1 MLLAIL
7 NKIKGCMARMTVKNE
22 ETITTSYMLFNVLVE
37 VL

>member
-7 NKIKGCMARMTVKNE
+7 NEIKGYMARMTVKNKE
-22 ETITTSYMLFNVLVE
+22 IITTSYTLFNVLVE